1 MADFEGLLEVN
12 RKICKQQMAEKASPA
27 LPTNCAVLPLLA
39 EGGFPVR
46 QRLVW
51 LVLLIA
57 LPVTLM
63 LGICLGSVRLPLG
76 DTLRI
81 LWAGL
86 TGTTGSGGY
95 QEAIVLSVRLP
106 RVLCVALT
114 GASLSLCGAA
124 MQGLLRNPLADGS
137 TLGVSSGASLGA
149 ILAILLGI
157 SFPGLPFAGTMVMA
171 MLFAFGSLMLVLALA
186 YVFDKSL
193 STGTIILV
201 GVIFSMFVSS
211 LMSLL
216 ITFAGEKLK
225 TITFWT
231 LGSLSGST
239 YRNAL
244 TLLIALLLCGGLLMR
259 LAPEL
264 NAFALGEEQA
274 QHLGVPV
281 RRVKLLVMAAV
292 SVLLGVCVSIGGT
305 IGFVGLIIPH
315 MMRMLLGPD
324 HNRLLPASLLAG
336 ASFLLLADLAGRSLF
351 SPLELPIGVVTSL
364 VGAVV
369 FIVIF
374 YRSRKRGT
382 VC

>member
-1 MADFEGLLEVN
+1 
-12 RKICKQQMAEKASPA
+12 
-27 LPTNCAVLPLLA
+27 
-39 EGGFPVR
+39 
-46 QRLVW
+46 
-51 LVLLIA
+51 
-57 LPVTLM
+57 
-63 LGICLGSVRLPLG
+63 
-76 DTLRI
+76 
-81 LWAGL
+81 
-86 TGTTGSGGY
+86 
-95 QEAIVLSVRLP
+95 
-106 RVLCVALT
+106 
-114 GASLSLCGAA
+114 

-193 STGTIILV
+193 STGTIILI

-239 YRNAL
+239 YWNAL

>member
-1 MADFEGLLEVN
+1 MRTVVF
-12 RKICKQQMAEKASPA
+12 RKI
-27 LPTNCAVLPLLA
+27 AV
-39 EGGFPVR
+39 
-46 QRLVW
+46 
-51 LVLLIA
+51 VLLIA
-57 LPVTLM
+57 
-63 LGICLGSVRLPLG
+63 
-76 DTLRI
+76 
-81 LWAGL
+81 
-86 TGTTGSGGY
+86 
-95 QEAIVLSVRLP
+95 
-106 RVLCVALT
+106 
-114 GASLSLCGAA
+114 
-124 MQGLLRNPLADGS
+124 
-137 TLGVSSGASLGA
+137 
-149 ILAILLGI
+149 
-157 SFPGLPFAGTMVMA
+157 
-171 MLFAFGSLMLVLALA
+171 
-186 YVFDKSL
+186 VFL
-193 STGTIILV
+193 
-201 GVIFSMFVSS
+201 
-211 LMSLL
+211 
-216 ITFAGEKLK
+216 
-225 TITFWT
+225 
-231 LGSLSGST
+231 
-239 YRNAL
+239 L

-274 QHLGVPV
+274 QHLGVSV

>member
-1 MADFEGLLEVN
+1 M
-12 RKICKQQMAEKASPA
+12 
-27 LPTNCAVLPLLA
+27 
-39 EGGFPVR
+39 R

-51 LVLLIA
+51 LVLLLA
-57 LPVTLM
+57 LPGTLM

-157 SFPGLPFAGTMVMA
+157 SFPGLPFAGTMIMA

-193 STGTIILV
+193 STGTIILI

-239 YRNAL
+239 YWNAL

-292 SVLLGVCVSIGGT
+292 SVLLGICVSIGT
-305 IGFVGLIIPH
+305 
-315 MMRMLLGPD
+315 
-324 HNRLLPASLLAG
+324 
-336 ASFLLLADLAGRSLF
+336 
-351 SPLELPIGVVTSL
+351 
-364 VGAVV
+364 
-369 FIVIF
+369 
-374 YRSRKRGT
+374 
-382 VC
+382 